1 MCTWSS
7 QLGLHCIALEAC
19 FVARC
24 FAIVWT
30 LRLRFPGEF
39 IAGGPRKEQ
48 STCLETVSQA
58 IFRWQRGSSAGSVIN
73 WMFYCS
79 IDRSLARS
87 CCLMR
92 IGLGSDIFSH
102 PLTVIGKVSPQCVTS
117 QAARTWLNVYS
128 VALRQQPASEHFTLL
143 GFLVGVAISMVLV
156 GLHLRAGK
164 EGRNLCPNSRWKKWL
179 TRQVCLRTWQIFVL
193 ILVKATIVLIL
204 CRFLSDSLD
213 WMS

>member
-1 MCTWSS
+1 MYMELLT
-7 QLGLHCIALEAC
+7 GIALHCIGSMFCCWVFCHCLGIK
-19 FVARC
+19 VK
-24 FAIVWT
+24 VPWWV
-30 LRLRFPGEF
+30 
-39 IAGGPRKEQ
+39 
-48 STCLETVSQA
+48 TCLETDSWA
-58 IFRWQRGSSAGSVIN
+58 IVRWQRGSSAGSVIN
-73 WMFYCS
+73 WIFYCS
-79 IDRSLARS
+79 IDRSLARG
-87 CCLMR
+87 CCPMW
-92 IGLGSDIFSH
+92 IGLGWDIFSH
-102 PLTVIGKVSPQCVTS
+102 PLTVIGKVSPQCVAS
-117 QAARTWLNVYS
+117 QPARTWLNVYS

-179 TRQVCLRTWQIFVL
+179 TRQVWLPTWQIFVL